1 MNRAPPPAFGFHHQ
15 SRLASISDH
24 RYVNWV
30 DCSID
35 NTRWNVD
42 LTVIRVCL
50 SLALLLAV
58 SREEIEV
65 ERVIQRLGGKTDG
78 KN

>member
-1 MNRAPPPAFGFHHQ
+1 M
-15 SRLASISDH
+15 
-24 RYVNWV
+24 

-35 NTRWNVD
+35 NKTRWNVD

>member
-1 MNRAPPPAFGFHHQ
+1 MNRASQTFGFHHQ

-24 RYVNWV
+24 RYVNWM

-35 NTRWNVD
+35 NITRWNVD

-65 ERVIQRLGGKTDG
+65 ERVIQRLRGKTDG